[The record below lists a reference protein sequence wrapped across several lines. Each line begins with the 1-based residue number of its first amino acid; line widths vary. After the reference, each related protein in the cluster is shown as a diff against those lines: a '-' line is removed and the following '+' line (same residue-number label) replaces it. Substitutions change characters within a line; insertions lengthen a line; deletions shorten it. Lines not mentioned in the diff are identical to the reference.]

1 MPLLP
6 LLRNAFDR
14 LALYLPAL
22 VMGVFA
28 LSSWW
33 LVRSVPDLHSPTSAK
48 AVRKEPDY
56 FLHGFSVK
64 SFDANGRLVRELHGQ
79 HARRFPEFDVLDM
92 DTVEI
97 QSINGEGQ
105 HVVAR
110 ADHVQSRAQ
119 SPQQEAQT
127 ILTGNANVVRINL
140 KDGVRTELRSDRF
153 TAFEKGDRVISDT
166 PVEIRRG
173 PDRFSADRMVL
184 NGESGEYHLDGRV
197 RGMIMPTHK

>member
-64 SFDANGRLVRELHGQ
+64 SFDANGRLVRELQGQ
-79 HARRFPEFDVLDM
+79 HARHFPEFDVLDM

-97 QSINGEGQ
+97 QSINDEGQ
-105 HVVAR
+105 RVVAR

-140 KDGVRTELRSDRF
+140 KDGVRTELRSDQL

-197 RGMIMPTHK
+197 RGMIMPTPK